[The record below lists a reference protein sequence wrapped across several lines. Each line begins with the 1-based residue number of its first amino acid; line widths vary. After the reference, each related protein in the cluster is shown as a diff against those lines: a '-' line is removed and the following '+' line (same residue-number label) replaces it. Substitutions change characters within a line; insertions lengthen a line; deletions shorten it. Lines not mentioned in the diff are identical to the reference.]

1 MTLSTCRKP
10 HLAEKIVMHGGL
22 AGCGKTLF
30 SPIISA
36 LDRVELPTYSYEIE
50 HYCSLYFLQKLSL
63 QSASTLIR
71 MQTDLKLYHTMMGRE
86 VNFRPTDL
94 SSVQMFH
101 SPTQYFERLF
111 QPGDEVIPDVVS
123 KKNPILNLI
132 IHNVLF
138 ISDPVWKAL
147 GDRCIFIEVVR
158 HPLYMVRQ
166 QTLNMQRLINDVRD
180 FSINYERGEKSYPY
194 WAEGWEDLFDQS
206 SDAERSV
213 HYIDQSTQRIE
224 KAKKVLREKYKANI
238 LTIPFEQ
245 FVLDPEPWVEK
256 IATSI
261 GTKITENTRKVM
273 FQQKVPREKIAQGL
287 DLQVYRR
294 CGWVPPKEGASERE
308 ELMIRRKD
316 VELDSSVSSLKVLDR
331 LCDDYEKKHWK
342 PKE

>member
-111 QPGDEVIPDVVS
+111 QPGDEVIPDVIS

-261 GTKITENTRKVM
+261 GQKLRKILEM
-273 FQQKVPREKIAQGL
+273 
-287 DLQVYRR
+287 
-294 CGWVPPKEGASERE
+294 
-308 ELMIRRKD
+308 
-316 VELDSSVSSLKVLDR
+316 
-331 LCDDYEKKHWK
+331 
-342 PKE
+342 